1 MTDIAAGSTAT
12 ERRHRPSSVLVQFVL
27 LAVTWGSS
35 FLFVAV
41 GLTGLSPA
49 QVVLGRL
56 VAGAVTLGLICAIG
70 RRRLPR
76 GIAIW
81 GHLLVVALLLCVIP
95 FLLFA
100 WAQQGISSGM
110 ASIYNATTPLMTV
123 LVSLIALRAEPPTRA
138 TVLGLVVGFC
148 GVLIVLGPWNGL
160 GGGDVWSQLA
170 CLAATACYGTAFV
183 YLRRFVAPRGLDAIP
198 VATVQVGLGAA
209 VMLLLAPAIA
219 MGPFTLSV
227 PVVLAVL
234 ALGAVGTGLA
244 YVWNTNIVMAWGAS
258 NAAAVTYLTPVVG
271 VLLGVVVLSER
282 VSWNE
287 PVGAVV
293 VILGI
298 AVAQGRLGRGRS
310 GQGRVG
316 SRRTLER

>member
-1 MTDIAAGSTAT
+1 MTDTAGAVAEARS
-12 ERRHRPSSVLVQFVL
+12 RPRQRTILAQFVL
-27 LAVTWGSS
+27 LALIWGSS

-41 GLTGLSPA
+41 GLTGLSPV

-56 VAGAVTLGLICAIG
+56 VSGAIALALICAIG

-76 GIAIW
+76 SPAVW
-81 GHLLVVALLLCVIP
+81 GHLFVVGLLLCVFP

-100 WAQQGISSGM
+100 WAQQGISSGL

-123 LVSLIALRAEPPTRA
+123 LVSLVALRAERPTRA
-138 TVLGLVVGFC
+138 GILGLIVGFC

-160 GGGDVWSQLA
+160 GGGDAWAQAA
-170 CLAATACYGTAFV
+170 CLGATACYGTAFV

-209 VMLLLAPAIA
+209 VMLLLAPFIA
-219 MGPFTLSV
+219 MTPVRVS
-227 PVVLAVL
+227 PAVVLAIL
-234 ALGAVGTGLA
+234 ALGALGTGVA
-244 YVWNTNIVMAWGAS
+244 YVWNTNIVAAWGAT
-258 NAAAVTYLTPVVG
+258 NASTVTYLTPVVG
-271 VLLGVVVLSER
+271 VALGVLVLSET
-282 VSWNE
+282 VTWNE

-298 AVAQGRLGRGRS
+298 AVAQGRLRRRRS
-310 GQGRVG
+310 SSPQA
-316 SRRTLER
+316 